1 MTRGLEWNTAN
12 GETPLHEERRALE
25 AEVARLNR
33 ELRIAGDEHERV
45 QQLEY
50 ELHQAR
56 LQIESET
63 AARRILEDRYTSLLS
78 IVERQQQELGN
89 ALSEAAGN
97 TKAADQRTSQ
107 VHDLEGSLAQGKDS
121 TTEVAIRIQTRSA
134 PDGDVRQVLDRVA
147 EADEGQVALKSAE
160 LRGEGEGVEHQ
171 RKEATVQVKADAAG
185 LRADPQHAEGGL
197 RDAQH
202 AQHALNVLQEEKG
215 TQAGGRASQSKLGH
229 KAEENANDRFVTQ
242 LLEISIAY
250 RTTHFK
256 ALALARSAVSQPSTH
271 KESSG
276 GTHHT
281 HPGNDQRSTTAT
293 IPTPPDEP
301 SPFVDRSDPAGAIKI
316 LRLDDHDR
324 FLDVIAKTASSIHKW
339 QKQCK
344 EYRERAKERISF
356 RKFSKGDLALFL
368 PLRKPGSKLWAAF
381 TGAWNTLF
389 FFSLFLPSAGA
400 RSSPFPPWFEAIPI
414 SSAE

>member
-1 MTRGLEWNTAN
+1 MSKEFAQKSRGLEWNSAN

-25 AEVARLNR
+25 TEVARLNR

-45 QQLEY
+45 QQLEQ

-78 IVERQQQELGN
+78 IVERQRQELGN

-97 TKAADQRTSQ
+97 TKAADRRTSQ
-107 VHDLEGSLAQGKDS
+107 VHDPERSLAQGEDL
-121 TTEVAIRIQTRSA
+121 TTEVAIRIQTRRA
-134 PDGDVRQVLDRVA
+134 PEGDVQQELDRVA
-147 EADEGQVALKSAE
+147 EADGGRVAPKSAE

-171 RKEATVQVKADAAG
+171 RKEATIQVKADAAG
-185 LRADPQHAEGGL
+185 LRADPQNAEGGL
-197 RDAQH
+197 RDT
-202 AQHALNVLQEEKG
+202 QHALNVLQEG
-215 TQAGGRASQSKLGH
+215 TQASGRASQSKDGN
-229 KAEENANDRFVTQ
+229 KAGEDANDGFVTQ

-250 RTTHFK
+250 RTAHFK

-276 GTHHT
+276 GTHHS
-281 HPGNDQRSTTAT
+281 HRGNDQRSTTAT
-293 IPTPPDEP
+293 IPPPPDEP
-301 SPFVDRSDPAGAIKI
+301 SSFVDRSDPAGAIKI

-344 EYRERAKERISF
+344 EYRERAKEKITF

-368 PLRKPGSKLWAAF
+368 PLRKSGSNTWAAF
-381 TGAWNTLF
+381 TGAWNALLF
-389 FFSLFLPSAGA
+389 FPPLPLQ
-400 RSSPFPPWFEAIPI
+400 
-414 SSAE
+414 